1 MPIGIVLSG
10 GGAKGDFQVGAL
22 RFLYNQGIRPDI
34 LTGTSVGAINVAKLA
49 EGENPADPT
58 LGLTGLERIWES
70 LQRNSDMYVDEAWDR
85 GGAGWRAC
93 LRAGD
98 RGRAGIELQAPAAL
112 ADAQPRPSARVR
124 EQARRRHTLP

>member
-34 LTGTSVGAINVAKLA
+34 LSGTSVGAINAAKLA

-58 LGLTGLERIWES
+58 QG
-70 LQRNSDMYVDEAWDR
+70 
-85 GGAGWRAC
+85 
-93 LRAGD
+93 
-98 RGRAGIELQAPAAL
+98 
-112 ADAQPRPSARVR
+112 
-124 EQARRRHTLP
+124 